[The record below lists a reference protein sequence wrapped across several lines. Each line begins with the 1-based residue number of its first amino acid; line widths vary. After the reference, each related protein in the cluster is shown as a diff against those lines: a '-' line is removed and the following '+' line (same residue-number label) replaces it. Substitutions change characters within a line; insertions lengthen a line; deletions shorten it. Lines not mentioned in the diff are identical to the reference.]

1 MSTHEYPKS
10 VSLKDGRSVDLR
22 PLASEDFTRL
32 HEFFVALPEEDR
44 IFLRHDVT
52 DPEVVRKWTDGL
64 DLDRVFPLVAVDG
77 EKIVADGTLH
87 TSAHGWTRHVGQLR
101 LVTARSHRHQGLG
114 ALIARELVEVA
125 RERNLEKLQ
134 AQVIEDDAGAL
145 RMLDAVGFKQ
155 VAVLKD
161 TVKDTKGEV
170 RNMLVMQNDV
180 ADLSRI
186 MEDWIQDSMIPA
198 FRVPGAGA

>member
-1 MSTHEYPKS
+1 MTTREYPKS
-10 VSLKDGRSVDLR
+10 VTLKDGRSVALR
-22 PLASEDFTRL
+22 PLACEDFGRL
-32 HEFFVALPEEDR
+32 HEFFVALPQEDR

-64 DLDRVFPLVAVDG
+64 DLNRVFPLVALDG

-87 TSAHGWTRHVGQLR
+87 TSAYGWTRHVGQLR

-114 ALIARELVEVA
+114 ALIARELVDIA

-145 RMLDAVGFKQ
+145 KMLDAVGFKQ

-161 TVKDTKGEV
+161 TVKDVTFFQEQV
-170 RNMLVMQNDV
+170 AQAALTLDAADEAVIEFEARNQ
-180 ADLSRI
+180 SG
-186 MEDWIQDSMIPA
+186 IQE
-198 FRVPGAGA
+198 